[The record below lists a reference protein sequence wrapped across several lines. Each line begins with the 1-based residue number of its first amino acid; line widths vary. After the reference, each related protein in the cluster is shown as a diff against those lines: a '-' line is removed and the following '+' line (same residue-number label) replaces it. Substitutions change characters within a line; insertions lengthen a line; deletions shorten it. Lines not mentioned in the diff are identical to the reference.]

1 MPMSRE
7 PSQGRL
13 RIAACLIG
21 AFVGGALFTHTVSVM
36 LSHGAVSIP
45 PAKASTTYARI
56 SSGSG
61 GTQCST
67 LSRSSSITL
76 PQVGA
81 HEIEAAVAE
90 LDLSGDEQ
98 RSLMLQLTRG
108 TKRLLWLTIWDWD
121 TQNADGDT
129 VEIRSG
135 TYTRRVKLAA
145 THQRIAIPEP
155 WSGYIEIEG
164 QETSDGVVAVSL
176 LNGAEP
182 LAIPR
187 MRLGEKIKLAL
198 DELRH

>member
-1 MPMSRE
+1 
-7 PSQGRL
+7 
-13 RIAACLIG
+13 
-21 AFVGGALFTHTVSVM
+21 
-36 LSHGAVSIP
+36 
-45 PAKASTTYARI
+45 
-56 SSGSG
+56 
-61 GTQCST
+61 
-67 LSRSSSITL
+67 
-76 PQVGA
+76 
-81 HEIEAAVAE
+81 
-90 LDLSGDEQ
+90 
-98 RSLMLQLTRG
+98 MLQLTRG